1 MKLSG
6 VALIFLLLVL
16 ASCQSQPDG
25 PVGPLTH
32 GPLLGRQTVN
42 SITVWARTK
51 VPGQFHVRYGL
62 KEGVYDQVSKP
73 VTTNYEKDNTGTV
86 TLKGLESGKK
96 YHYAVFSG
104 NRQVS
109 AAGSFKTLRDSN
121 TLKSSLNPRGLYNF
135 SFEFACGNNQ
145 SPNPAGL
152 GPTMPGY
159 DTLNAKVRDKIDF
172 AILNGD
178 WLYEEDRDYPPSSWK
193 KQVGTDTLPHTVEV
207 APTITGVWQN
217 YKTYMSRPKNLAEWH
232 RYVPTYYTFDD
243 HELLNDVFACN
254 SEGYRNR
261 RAVFRDIGTQGWYD
275 YLGWSNFTETEQ
287 NIHFGKGEFTKGSD
301 IIVNKN
307 ADFTKL
313 DLSQAANLHVH
324 WGTAN
329 AGVKDIPEGDD
340 EGGDP
345 NANIYTIK
353 KIIDK
358 HRIQVSPA
366 AAATKTSSYSIG
378 RRSYGSFKV
387 ANCRFIML
395 DTKTHRD
402 MHDTKN
408 PGKKGISMI
417 GKGQREWMMNLMS
430 KKDADFYFVVS
441 SVNFMVPHVGG
452 GGHHFDAA
460 TKDDAWT
467 VFLEEREKLI
477 NFWDKLGAPVFVL
490 SGDLHN
496 SYSVKITDKVW
507 EFASGPHNSVNH
519 RPTDEG
525 GRPINGLFKYGPR
538 ECDIRWSTLAAD
550 DIPRENRLFPHY
562 CVVKV
567 NNVYN
572 NPKERNGERLIEFN
586 NPHVIFQFYDALS
599 GEFKYAETIHL
610 KR

>member
-1 MKLSG
+1 MKFYG
-6 VALIFLLLVL
+6 VLVL
-16 ASCQSQPDG
+16 LSFLILAACQSQPEG

-32 GPLLGRQTVN
+32 GPLLGRQTTD
-42 SITVWARTK
+42 SITVWARTERE
-51 VPGQFHVRYGL
+51 GQFHVRYSTEPDKFTAKSGIA
-62 KEGVYDQVSKP
+62 K
-73 VTTNYEKDNTGTV
+73 TNIDHDNTGTV
-86 TLKGLESGKK
+86 TLKNLKHSTK
-96 YHYAVFSG
+96 YYYAVFSG
-104 NRQVS
+104 DDQVS
-109 AAGSFKTLRDSN
+109 ASGSFKTLRDTN
-121 TLKSSLNPRGLYNF
+121 ALKSDLNPRGLYNF

-145 SPNPAGL
+145 SPTPAGL
-152 GPTMPGY
+152 GPSMPGY

-178 WLYEEDRDYPPSSWK
+178 WLYEEDRDYPASEWL
-193 KQVGTDTLPHTVEV
+193 KQVGVSKKPHTVEV

-217 YKTYMSRPKNLAEWH
+217 YKTYMSRPKNLAAWH
-232 RYVPTYYTFDD
+232 RFVPTYYTFDD
-243 HELLNDVFACN
+243 HELLNDVFGCN
-254 SEGYRNR
+254 EEGYRNR

-275 YLGWSNFTETEQ
+275 YLGWSNFTATDQ
-287 NIHFGKGEFTKGSD
+287 DIRFGKAEMTKGSD
-301 IIVNKN
+301 ILVDKT
-307 ADFTKL
+307 ADFTKI
-313 DLSQAANLHVH
+313 DLNQAANLHVH

-329 AGVKDIPEGDD
+329 AGVKDIPEGDT

-387 ANCRFIML
+387 GNSRFIML

-417 GKGQREWMMNLMS
+417 GKGQREWMMKLMA

-452 GGHHFDAA
+452 GGHHFDSA

-467 VFLEEREKLI
+467 VFLDEREKLI
-477 NFWDKLGAPVFVL
+477 KFWDDLGTPVFVL

-496 SYSVKITDKVW
+496 SYSVKITDRVW

-525 GRPINGLFKYGPR
+525 GRPINGKFKYGPR
-538 ECDIRWSTLAAD
+538 EVDIMWSTLASD
-550 DIPRENRLFPHY
+550 DIPREARMFPHY
-562 CVVKV
+562 CVVQI

-572 NPKERNGERLIEFN
+572 NPKERGGERLIEYQ
-586 NPHVIFQFYDALS
+586 NPHVIFQFYDALT
-599 GEFKYAETIHL
+599 GEFKYAQTIHA
-610 KR
+610 K